1 MTTPSTSDDDIWT
14 LSYLEDNI
22 FNNLMN
28 TDEYIKQIKEKFQR
42 LRIPT
47 VIMDIHYNHLS
58 ADTQNHINKITYSLK
73 EEESY
78 KILNGVIP
86 NVIARIAK
94 QTRPQILAEASLEDE
109 VIIDVAINSMR
120 ESSSYHWRFV

>member
-1 MTTPSTSDDDIWT
+1 MTTPLTPDDDIWP

-22 FNNLMN
+22 FNDLMN
-28 TDEYIKQIKEKFQR
+28 TDEYRKQIEEKFQR

-47 VIMDIHYNHLS
+47 VIIDIHYNHLS
-58 ADTQNHINKITYSLK
+58 ADTQNHIDKITCGRK

-78 KILNGVIP
+78 KILNDIIP

-94 QTRPQILAEASLEDE
+94 QIRPQILAKATQEDE
-109 VIIDVAINSMR
+109 VIIDVAINSIR
-120 ESSSYHWRFV
+120 E